1 MSDAEFARAF
11 EAGQIPHSAFHHVD
25 HLRVAW
31 VFLAESPGL
40 DAATARMRAAL
51 QRFAAAAGHSEKYS
65 DAVTIFWMERVAAA
79 RTAHGTADFA
89 ALLRACP
96 HLLDKDLD
104 ASSTHPVDSPGNTP
118 GRAVS
123 GRPA

>member
-1 MSDAEFARAF
+1 MSDAELARRF
-11 EAGQIPHSAFHHVD
+11 EAGEIPASAFHHVD

-31 VFLAESPGL
+31 VYLAESPSL

-65 DAVTIFWMERVAAA
+65 DAVTTFWMERVAAA

-104 ASSTHPVDSPGNTP
+104 ASSTHPVDAPRDAP
-118 GRAVS
+118 RRALS
-123 GRPA
+123 GQPA